1 MEMVEECEAAFDAI
15 MQSAPEAL
23 VLTGTGSF
31 FSGGLDLTI
40 VPTYSPEQ
48 QREFLVVLNRIV
60 GKVYGCPIPVV
71 GAINGHAIAGA
82 FVLTLTTDYR
92 VGPTGDARF
101 GLTEAQA
108 GIPFPAAAMTVV
120 EAEIAP
126 QDVRYTT
133 LSARLFGVEEA
144 HRRGVLD
151 ELQPPDTVLERAIE
165 VARDMARM
173 PADGY
178 RRIKHQFRQEALT
191 RIEKVNAT
199 GTDPMLQSWVS
210 PEAPDA
216 SLSVLKGRRF

>member
-1 MEMVEECEAAFDAI
+1 VEIAEECEAAFDAT

-48 QREFLVVLNRIV
+48 QRAFLVVLNRMV
-60 GKVYGCPIPVV
+60 GKLYGCPIPVV

-82 FVLTLTTDYR
+82 FVLTLITDYR
-92 VGPTGDARF
+92 VGPTADARF
-101 GLTEAQA
+101 GLTEAQV

-120 EAEIAP
+120 QAELAP

-144 HRRGVLD
+144 RRRGILD
-151 ELQPPDTVLERAIE
+151 ELQPPQAVLDRAIE

-178 RRIKHQFRQEALT
+178 RRIKHQFRQEALA
-191 RIEKVNAT
+191 RIERVNAT
-199 GTDPMLQSWVS
+199 GSDPMLQSWVS
-210 PEAPDA
+210 SEAPNA
-216 SLSVLKGRRF
+216 SASVLRGGRS